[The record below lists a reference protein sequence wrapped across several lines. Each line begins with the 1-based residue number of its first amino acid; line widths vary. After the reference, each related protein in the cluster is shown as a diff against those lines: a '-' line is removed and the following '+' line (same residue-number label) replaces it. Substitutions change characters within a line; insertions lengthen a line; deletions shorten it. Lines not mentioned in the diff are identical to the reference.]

1 MRVRWL
7 HDSVSIRVLA
17 VSSLHGME
25 HQRLPLLASL
35 MALGA
40 GVVWSFGA
48 IMSHEASH
56 TDAFQYLVWRSV
68 GIIVVIEVL
77 YLLRSDRQSPYRP
90 QILAAWTSGRAM
102 MLANTGVFIASLA
115 FVYALKNTTTANAAF
130 LGSLSPLVTVV
141 FGRFLGE
148 RLSRSTLVALGLGLA
163 GIVLT
168 VYGDLGGGHMDGNI
182 AALMSGVG
190 FALYTITLRS
200 NPQRDW
206 SPAMPGYAILMVLVC
221 SITTLALSK
230 TLLPPLADIAWAA
243 LHGGAVI
250 VIGTLLFNAG
260 SKKVPAVPMTIFAQ
274 TEMVFVPIWSLVVF
288 GTVPSAKTLAGGALI
303 FCAVVGK
310 ALYDA
315 AEGRRNDFTTAPDVP
330 LL

>member
-1 MRVRWL
+1 
-7 HDSVSIRVLA
+7 
-17 VSSLHGME
+17 
-25 HQRLPLLASL
+25 
-35 MALGA
+35 MALGS

-48 IMSHEASH
+48 IMSREAGH

-68 GIIVVIEVL
+68 GIIVVIEVF
-77 YLLRSDRQSPYRP
+77 YGLRGRQRPYRP
-90 QILAAWTSGRAM
+90 QVLVAWTSGRAM

-115 FVYALKNTTTANAAF
+115 FVYALKNTTPANAAF

-148 RLSRSTLVALGLGLA
+148 RLSRSTLVALALGLT
-163 GIVLT
+163 GVLLT
-168 VYGDLGGGHMDGNI
+168 VYGDLGGGHMDGNV
-182 AALMSGVG
+182 AALMSGLG
-190 FALYTITLRS
+190 FALYTITVRT

-206 SPAMPGYAILMVLVC
+206 SPAMPGYAILMVVVC
-221 SITTLALSK
+221 SVTTLALGN
-230 TLLPPLADIAWAA
+230 TLLPPPADIAWAA

-288 GTVPSAKTLAGGALI
+288 GTVPSAQTLAGGALI

-315 AEGRRNDFTTAPDVP
+315 ASGRRNDFTTAPDVP

>member
-1 MRVRWL
+1 
-7 HDSVSIRVLA
+7 
-17 VSSLHGME
+17 
-25 HQRLPLLASL
+25 
-35 MALGA
+35 MALGS

-48 IMSHEASH
+48 IMSREASH

-68 GIIVVIEVL
+68 GVIVVIEL
-77 YLLRSDRQSPYRP
+77 LHLLRGAGTGSYRP
-90 QILAAWTSGRAM
+90 QVLVAWTSGRAM

-115 FVYALKNTTTANAAF
+115 FVYALKNTTSANAAF
-130 LGSLSPLVTVV
+130 LGSLTPLVTVV

-148 RLSRSTLVALGLGLA
+148 RMSRSTVVALALGLTGV
-163 GIVLT
+163 VLT

-190 FALYTITLRS
+190 FALYTITVRS
-200 NPQRDW
+200 DPQRDW
-206 SPAMPGYAILMVLVC
+206 SAAMPGYAILMVLVC
-221 SITTLALSK
+221 VIITLS
-230 TLLPPLADIAWAA
+230 LGNPLVPPLADIAWAGA
-243 LHGGAVI
+243 HGGAVI

-274 TEMVFVPIWSLVVF
+274 TEMVFVPIWSYAVF
-288 GTVPSAKTLAGGALI
+288 GTVPSGNTIAGGALI
-303 FCAVVGK
+303 FSAVVGK

-315 AEGRRNDFTTAPDVP
+315 GAGRRNDFTTAPDVP